1 MLKPNC
7 EAKEFEKY
15 GFKRCKGI
23 ARESDCYYLCVAR
36 GCKMLFVSNRLFC
49 VNDWKDDDPRIHE
62 NPNCKYRD
70 HRDALDI
77 IYDLI
82 KADMLVKLTE
92 ISEKSCD
99 KKEIC
104 MARPKK
110 KCKKNIRKNI
120 RENISMDPEQYEK
133 LVAYCHREDR
143 PISWAIQK
151 ALDNYLSE
159 VEYEKNTAC

>member
-23 ARESDCYYLCVAR
+23 AGKSECYYLCVAN
-36 GCKMLFVSNRLFC
+36 GCKMLFVSNCLFC

-70 HRDALDI
+70 HRDSLDI

-82 KADMLVKLTE
+82 KANMLVKLTE
-92 ISEKSCD
+92 ISEKLCNR
-99 KKEIC
+99 KEIC

-110 KCKKNIRKNI
+110 EGKKNIRKNI

-133 LVAYCHREDR
+133 LVAYCHQQDR

-151 ALDNYLSE
+151 ALDVYLSE
-159 VEYEKNTAC
+159 V

>member
-23 ARESDCYYLCVAR
+23 AGKSECYYLCVAN
-36 GCKMLFVSNRLFC
+36 GCKMLFVSNCCFC
-49 VNDWKDDDPRIHE
+49 VNDWKDDDPRIHK

-70 HRDALDI
+70 HRDSLDI

-92 ISEKSCD
+92 
-99 KKEIC
+99 
-104 MARPKK
+104 
-110 KCKKNIRKNI
+110 
-120 RENISMDPEQYEK
+120 
-133 LVAYCHREDR
+133 
-143 PISWAIQK
+143 
-151 ALDNYLSE
+151 
-159 VEYEKNTAC
+159 